1 MLKGEDLP
9 RTNIHNLMTSLTH
22 LVTQAYKNETVS
34 LYHPDG
40 RVQKTGPVKLVT
52 A

>member
-9 RTNIHNLMTSLTH
+9 RTNINSLMTALTRK
-22 LVTQAYKNETVS
+22 VTEAYENETVS